1 MGGNSKCTLI
11 ANISPSMLNVE
22 ETLSTLKFAQRAKL
36 IKNVATINEDIVG
49 NGVAS
54 AEEVKKLRLEV
65 ATLRSKKHNINAGLE

>member
-1 MGGNSKCTLI
+1 
-11 ANISPSMLNVE
+11 MLNVE